1 MSRTFWRASL
11 KKKLKP
17 LTENNPG
24 FRLAILGIGNELWGD
39 DGAGNQAARRIQR
52 SIHQAEAVLV
62 IDAGPSPEAYSGVLR
77 RFRPDFVL
85 LIDTVKAGGTP
96 GRISWIEFS
105 DLEGVSA
112 LTHGMP
118 LTVLG
123 QFLTSELGVKP
134 GLLGIEGE
142 SFELGGSLSLPV
154 RRAVNTVAK
163 ELPKIIFG

>member
-1 MSRTFWRASL
+1 
-11 KKKLKP
+11 
-17 LTENNPG
+17 
-24 FRLAILGIGNELWGD
+24 
-39 DGAGNQAARRIQR
+39 
-52 SIHQAEAVLV
+52 
-62 IDAGPSPEAYSGVLR
+62 
-77 RFRPDFVL
+77 
-85 LIDTVKAGGTP
+85 
-96 GRISWIEFS
+96 
-105 DLEGVSA
+105 
-112 LTHGMP
+112 MP